1 VSFAEVVGQR
11 GAVAALRAHVAR
23 TGGQG
28 STLIVGPEG
37 VGRFLLARCAAAAIL
52 GDRARVVAGTHPDLL
67 VLTPDMG
74 IDGVR
79 DAVALLGRRPL
90 QGARQVLLVRD
101 ADRLSVEAL
110 NALLK
115 TLEEPPGGAAIF
127 LVAEEAAALP
137 ETVVSRSRIVRAVPL
152 TEEETAEVLARHGL
166 PRAAAADA
174 EGAPGRAVYQAAQAV
189 PEDATALLEAVGGR
203 GEDPLAEVEKIV
215 RRRKDEEA
223 PAQRRRLEEVCRV
236 AATRLRRALPGA
248 EVALRPVVEALR
260 SMRANAN
267 PSIVFTELALT
278 RWTRDRR

>member
-1 VSFAEVVGQR
+1 VSFGDVVGQR
-11 GAVAALRAHVAR
+11 GAVAALRAQIER

-28 STLIVGPEG
+28 STLLVGPEG

-52 GDRARVVAGTHPDLL
+52 GDPARVAAGTHPDLF
-67 VLTPDMG
+67 VLSPDLG

-79 DAVALLGRRPL
+79 EAVAVLARRALRGP
-90 QGARQVLLVRD
+90 RQVLLVRD

-115 TLEEPPGGAAIF
+115 TLEEPPGGAAIY
-127 LVAEEAAALP
+127 LVAEDAAALP
-137 ETVVSRSRIVRAVPL
+137 ETVVSRCRIVRAVPL
-152 TEEETAEVLARHGL
+152 TEAETAEVVHRHGA

-174 EGAPGRAVYQAAQAV
+174 EGAPGRALYQVAQGV
-189 PEDATALLEAVGGR
+189 PGDAEALLDAIAGR
-203 GEDPLAEVEKIV
+203 GEDPLADVEKIV

-236 AATRLRRALPGA
+236 AAARLRRELPLSEA
-248 EVALRPVVEALR
+248 SLRPVVEALR

-267 PSIVFTELALT
+267 PSIVFTDLALT